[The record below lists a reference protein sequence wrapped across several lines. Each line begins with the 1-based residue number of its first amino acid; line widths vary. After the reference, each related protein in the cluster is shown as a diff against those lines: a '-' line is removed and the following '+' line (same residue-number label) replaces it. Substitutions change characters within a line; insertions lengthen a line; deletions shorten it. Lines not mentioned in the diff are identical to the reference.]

1 MAAALRLL
9 AEGAR
14 ALEPFDPDREQQLVL
29 VHQRAGQPRIGLIP
43 FERHPVEGVVGVHIE
58 PFVET
63 LLIDQ
68 PRLANDEVDQ
78 FLIGGDHILQRSL
91 SDHAHVTS
99 PSS

>member
-9 AEGAR
+9 AEGPR
-14 ALEPFDPDREQQLVL
+14 ALEPLDPDREQQLV
-29 VHQRAGQPRIGLIP
+29 AGQPRIGLIP
-43 FERHPVEGVVGVHIE
+43 FQRHPVEGVVGVHIE

-63 LLIDQ
+63 LLVDQ
-68 PRLANDEVDQ
+68 PRLAHDEVDQ
-78 FLIGGDHILQRSL
+78 FLIGGDRILQGSL